1 MWTPKISHVA
11 AQNQWQWH
19 EILVVLAKFRAW
31 GDLKLLN
38 DLGIFTK
45 NIEDLMSW
53 LDLMVLYIVK
63 CFRLDEGLEK
73 RDCISILGVWR
84 VKIRVTYIEWTWF
97 LKIKF
102 TTWKE
107 GNWDHATMC
116 PSFDS
121 TLGEYLFLIME
132 ELQNCTCLCSWA
144 LWLLQISWGLQVS
157 IANLQECKHVLVLW
171 LCIVIA
177 YNRWNWG
184 YLYTHF
190 AFTIYK

>member
-84 VKIRVTYIEWTWF
+84 VKIRVTYTEWTWF

-121 TLGEYLFLIME
+121 TLGEYFFWSWKNCKIALACAHEPCDSYRYHEDSKFLLLICKNVSMSLF
-132 ELQNCTCLCSWA
+132 
-144 LWLLQISWGLQVS
+144 
-157 IANLQECKHVLVLW
+157 
-171 LCIVIA
+171 
-177 YNRWNWG
+177 YG
-184 YLYTHF
+184 YV
-190 AFTIYK
+190 